1 MDNENKNKKTLEYS
15 DWRHGK
21 KIRKISPLGMRIVVS
36 LIKDKSNMTD
46 GGLYLPEGSKEKM
59 QDSLLAEV
67 IEVASALDKDTDTEE
82 NISGIP
88 LHSVV
93 LIPKGVGIQIPWNDL
108 LRIVETKDVLATIE
122 EIELV

>member
-1 MDNENKNKKTLEYS
+1 MNNKTRKDFDYS
-15 DWRHGK
+15 DWRQGK
-21 KIRKISPLGMRIVVS
+21 KIKKISPLGMRVVVS
-36 LIKDKSNMTD
+36 VIKDKNSNMTD

-82 NISGIP
+82 NISGVP

-93 LIPKGVGIQIPWNDL
+93 LIPKGVGIQVPWNDL
-108 LRIVETKDVLATIE
+108 LRIVETKDVLAIID